1 MKKILAILL
10 MSGLMSSAASALDC
24 SAKVKA
30 VRIMKGGT
38 VEIKMDGL
46 FGEGY
51 FNVCNVTYTYS
62 GVAQETCKSWISIA
76 LTAKAMKGDREK
88 CIAAGASDYIT
99 KPVVEERL
107 FSIIRI
113 WLYC

>member
-46 FGEGY
+46 FG
-51 FNVCNVTYTYS
+51 
-62 GVAQETCKSWISIA
+62 
-76 LTAKAMKGDREK
+76 
-88 CIAAGASDYIT
+88 
-99 KPVVEERL
+99 
-107 FSIIRI
+107 
-113 WLYC
+113 